1 MENKETLSKRIEDI
15 PKLRFPGFE
24 EKWKEI
30 LLSEIADKVV
40 DKNNNLQYK
49 EIFTNS
55 AEYGVVSQKDF
66 FVNDI
71 ITPVNLNKYYIVKE
85 NDFVYN
91 PRISNSAPVGPI
103 NINKLNKIGIMS
115 PLYLIFHTHDIDTIY
130 LENFFKSNHW
140 HSYML
145 FNGNSGARLDRFSIK
160 DSVFFDMQIFVPSYL
175 EQQKIGTFLSKVDSL
190 IRLYEKKLIL
200 FNKYK
205 RGLILQ
211 NFNYIKENYSFV
223 KLEEICKIIKSG
235 GTPKSNVEEYYNG
248 NIKFLSISDMTK
260 AGQYI
265 YNTEKHISD
274 EGIKNSTAWLVK
286 KGTVVLSM
294 YASYGKSAILM
305 DDMATSQ
312 AIIALVLKDNY
323 NPHFLHYMLN
333 YFNIL
338 KIWDFFI
345 CEGTQKNLNAQIVKN
360 INVFIPPITVQ
371 NQIAQ
376 TLSSF
381 DCLIEKEEQVLSQ
394 LKKYKQG
401 LLQQMFI

>member
-1 MENKETLSKRIEDI
+1 MSISSIECATNQGFHSLVVNNKIANTEYIYYLKNIIKKYCLKYSSGNT
-15 PKLRFPGFE
+15 F
-24 EKWKEI
+24 KEI
-30 LLSEIADKVV
+30 NLSMLRKCLIPIPT
-40 DKNNNLQYK
+40 LQ
-49 EIFTNS
+49 
-55 AEYGVVSQKDF
+55 
-66 FVNDI
+66 
-71 ITPVNLNKYYIVKE
+71 
-85 NDFVYN
+85 
-91 PRISNSAPVGPI
+91 
-103 NINKLNKIGIMS
+103 
-115 PLYLIFHTHDIDTIY
+115 
-130 LENFFKSNHW
+130 
-140 HSYML
+140 
-145 FNGNSGARLDRFSIK
+145 
-160 DSVFFDMQIFVPSYL
+160 
-175 EQQKIGTFLSKVDSL
+175 EQQKIAAFLSL
-190 IRLYEKKLIL
+190 IDENIEKQELKLTL
-200 FNKYK
+200 LNKYK

>member
-1 MENKETLSKRIEDI
+1 MFLSVENISTLKSEKYISEESFNRDFKVYPKKGDVLMTRIGDIGTPNVVETTEKVAYYVSLALLKPIDIDSYFLCNSILSPFFQNGLKKRTLITAI
-15 PKLRFPGFE
+15 PQKIN
-24 EKWKEI
+24 KDEI
-30 LLSEIADKVV
+30 GKVTLFIPTSIDEQRKIGV
-40 DKNNNLQYK
+40 Y
-49 EIFTNS
+49 FTNID
-55 AEYGVVSQKDF
+55 QL
-66 FVNDI
+66 
-71 ITPVNLNKYYIVKE
+71 ITLHQ
-85 NDFVYN
+85 
-91 PRISNSAPVGPI
+91 R
-103 NINKLNKIGIMS
+103 
-115 PLYLIFHTHDIDTIY
+115 
-130 LENFFKSNHW
+130 
-140 HSYML
+140 
-145 FNGNSGARLDRFSIK
+145 
-160 DSVFFDMQIFVPSYL
+160 
-175 EQQKIGTFLSKVDSL
+175 
-190 IRLYEKKLIL
+190 KLIL
-200 FNKYK
+200 LNKYK

>member
-1 MENKETLSKRIEDI
+1 MYTLPFKSFLKEPEQNGTFEVIQQGNNPIVGFANGNPCEDYKDTVIFGDHTLSLYKPERPFFVATDGVRLIKGKDI
-15 PKLRFPGFE
+15 NGYY
-24 EKWKEI
+24 
-30 LLSEIADKVV
+30 LLSLLEKYKPQNEGYKRYYKILSEQMCYIS
-40 DKNNNLQYK
+40 KNY
-49 EIFTNS
+49 
-55 AEYGVVSQKDF
+55 A
-66 FVNDI
+66 
-71 ITPVNLNKYYIVKE
+71 
-85 NDFVYN
+85 
-91 PRISNSAPVGPI
+91 
-103 NINKLNKIGIMS
+103 
-115 PLYLIFHTHDIDTIY
+115 
-130 LENFFKSNHW
+130 
-140 HSYML
+140 
-145 FNGNSGARLDRFSIK
+145 
-160 DSVFFDMQIFVPSYL
+160 
-175 EQQKIGTFLSKVDSL
+175 EQQKIGSLFQHVDYL
-190 IRLYEKKLIL
+190 IALQEQKITLL
-200 FNKYK
+200 NKYK